1 MGGAQSK
8 AGAEP
13 KSSVSFRINGTSVTV
28 NNVNPLLTLNGWLRA
43 QPGLAGTKKMCGEG
57 GCGCCVVA
65 ATRVNPATQKEA
77 TIAINSVCETSHL
90 LVNFNYSLQ
99 SRVYN
104 QVSTIFTDHKS

>member
-1 MGGAQSK
+1 MTLVLERNKIFTVFTALMGGAQSK
-8 AGAEP
+8 AEAEP
-13 KSSVSFRINGTSVTV
+13 KSSVSFRINGTSLTV

-77 TIAINSVCETSHL
+77 TIAINSVRKTSAWQPL
-90 LVNFNYSLQ
+90 TCQF
-99 SRVYN
+99 
-104 QVSTIFTDHKS
+104 

>member
-8 AGAEP
+8 AEVEP

-28 NNVNPLLTLNGWLRA
+28 KNVNPLLTLNEWLRA

-65 ATRVNPATQKEA
+65 ATRVNPATQKET
-77 TIAINSVCETSHL
+77 TIAINSVCKL
-90 LVNFNYSLQ
+90 K
-99 SRVYN
+99 SR
-104 QVSTIFTDHKS
+104 F